1 VLESIGLGVATFGEP
16 ADTVVAALTAL
27 LGEPTEDTGFVDPFL
42 IGTCAT
48 NELRRVSWDSLSVL
62 FGDNGTPGSRQF
74 FSYAYGDVTDLA
86 AEPVGL
92 LTPAGIGIG
101 TTVADLRSA
110 YPEVV
115 VQEGE
120 EGLFESS
127 FFVDETLAGLLTGA
141 ADTDLVTVIFGGE
154 FCG

>member
-1 VLESIGLGVATFGEP
+1 MLESIGLGVATFGEP
-16 ADTVVAALTAL
+16 ADTVVAALTTL

-48 NELRRVSWDSLSVL
+48 NELRRVSWDSLAVL

-86 AEPVGL
+86 AEPIGL
-92 LTPAGIGIG
+92 FTPAGIGIG
-101 TTVADLRSA
+101 ATVTDLRAA
-110 YPEVV
+110 YPV
-115 VQEGE
+115 VQIAAGE
-120 EGLFESS
+120 EGLFETS
-127 FFVDETLAGLLTGA
+127 FFVDETLAGLLTGP
-141 ADTDLVTVIFGGE
+141 ADTDLVTVIFGGP